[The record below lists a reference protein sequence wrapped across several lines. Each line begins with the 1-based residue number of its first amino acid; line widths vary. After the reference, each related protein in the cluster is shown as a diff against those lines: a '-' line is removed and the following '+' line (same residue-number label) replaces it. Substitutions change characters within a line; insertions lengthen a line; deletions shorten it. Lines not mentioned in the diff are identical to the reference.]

1 MTRCNPYRLV
11 GGAVFMGVIFS
22 LSACGGSSSSGF
34 VSGPPVTTPPP
45 PASPPP
51 VPPPDITSFNMQV
64 ATGRED
70 FAAFETTP
78 GLPSA
83 KMPVTGRGYYSGV
96 VLYKTAS
103 LVSGLPY
110 SGIADTILESPSM
123 SSDIWLQANFEP
135 GTIEGILGNFN
146 DSTTGNLSGGLFIRN
161 GTIFEG
167 NSGESEFK
175 GDLTGNFYKDG
186 TPRNP
191 TGAINGVFG
200 GSVTPDV
207 AGGVLSL
214 DLGAGDQFIGIYSA
228 D

>member
-1 MTRCNPYRLV
+1 MIRCNPYRLV
-11 GGAVFMGVIFS
+11 GGAMFMGVIFS

-34 VSGPPVTTPPP
+34 LSGPPVTNPPPTTTPPP
-45 PASPPP
+45 
-51 VPPPDITSFNMQV
+51 DLTSFNRQV
-64 ATGRED
+64 AQGRED
-70 FAAFETTP
+70 FAALEATP

-83 KMPVTGRGYYSGV
+83 RMPVTGGASYSGV

-103 LVSGLPY
+103 SVGGLP
-110 SGIADTILESPSM
+110 GEVIIDRILESPSM
-123 SSDIWLQANFEP
+123 SSDISLMANF
-135 GTIEGILGNFN
+135 GSDSISGNLGGFN
-146 DSTTGNLSGGLFIRN
+146 DSTTGNLSGAIYIQN

-186 TPRNP
+186 TLRNP

-207 AGGVLSL
+207 AGGSLSL